1 MTDHSF
7 YIIIF
12 ENRSQIERFNDMQ
25 YNTLQKTAVL
35 DLFKHNPNK
44 QFSADDVYEK
54 VCSDG
59 CGKSTVYRL
68 LTNMCSDGLL
78 KKYNNEGSKKSVY
91 QLAGTHCSHHIHLRC
106 VQCGTV
112 IHLDDIFS
120 SDIQRKIFENKNFMI
135 DESIAVLPG
144 KCMSCSSFK

>member
-1 MTDHSF
+1 MH
-7 YIIIF
+7 
-12 ENRSQIERFNDMQ
+12 

-44 QFSADDVYEK
+44 QFSADEVFEK
-54 VCSDG
+54 VGSDG

-78 KKYNNEGSKKSVY
+78 RKYTKEGSKKSVY

-106 VQCGTV
+106 VQCGAV
-112 IHLDDIFS
+112 IHLDDVFS
-120 SDIQRKIFENKNFMI
+120 SDIQKKSSKHKILLLTNLLRYCPENAYL
-135 DESIAVLPG
+135 AVA
-144 KCMSCSSFK
+144 KWSYNETNI